1 MVRPKVESGKTK
13 GGSVW
18 RRGERCEK
26 ERENIKV
33 ERRKGRGA
41 TLCEYINV
49 AQMEEYALNAKGMPP
64 PIKVGA
70 KGTFWELKRI
80 FGVLV

>member
-1 MVRPKVESGKTK
+1 M
-13 GGSVW
+13 
-18 RRGERCEK
+18 
-26 ERENIKV
+26 